1 MLRQLT
7 NRVDRGA
14 LRPLGVLALALGLVA
29 GSGPLPARGQEAPD
43 LVMVGARAR
52 GMGGAYVA
60 VADGVES
67 IGWNPAGLAAI
78 TQPELTGDMRLHFG
92 SGQINEGIPVFSGG
106 GVPAPVLD
114 FTDSPQ
120 AQFTYYLVGGA
131 APSPFKG
138 WSETYGLVGAFWY
151 RRVVDGLAAQEQLI
165 EFDPGGGFS
174 IPFNRLSESEGGE
187 DAWTLSLAG
196 RPHSRVALGVNF
208 NFITGFVE
216 RSDEQSVA
224 FQGQEFYNVTQAV
237 RYELNGFSTDL
248 GATVQVLPE
257 LKVGAVLHPGYDL
270 EQQGGPGSLRVLVLP
285 GSGLAPAD
293 TVVTFQVNDATS
305 EIPLMY
311 GLGAS
316 YVVPYAPVTG
326 LLVAADYQYRPW
338 NEVERQVDTESGT
351 VIPENTAYPTH
362 AFHIGGEYTFNRG
375 HDAEVPIRLGFHTTP
390 TQQAN
395 VDSLSAEVGAGGFRD
410 FRGDRVEAHTW
421 AFGIGL
427 HFKTVDFDV
436 AFDTTKYTYTEFLFD
451 NTPPPG
457 TQLDIIEV
465 EESLHNLYFSSTL
478 RF

>member
-1 MLRQLT
+1 MLRQIT
-7 NRVDRGA
+7 NRVAGRAGSR
-14 LRPLGVLALALGLVA
+14 LWVLALALGLMT
-29 GSGPLPARGQEAPD
+29 GRPPLPACGQEPPD
-43 LVMVGARAR
+43 LAMVSARAR
-52 GMGGAYVA
+52 GMGGAYLS

-78 TQPELTGDMRLHFG
+78 TEPELTGDLRLHFG
-92 SGQINEGIPVFSGG
+92 SGQITEGIPVFSGG
-106 GVPAPVLD
+106 GAPAPVVD

-138 WSETYGLVGAFWY
+138 WSQTYGLVGALGY

-174 IPFNRLSESEGGE
+174 IPFNRLRESEGGE
-187 DAWTLSLAG
+187 DAWTLSVAG

-208 NFITGFVE
+208 NFLTGFVE
-216 RSDEQSVA
+216 ESDEQSVA
-224 FQGQEFYNVTQAV
+224 FQGQEFYNVTQKV

-270 EQQGGPGSLRVLVLP
+270 EQQGGPGSLRVLILP
-285 GSGLAPAD
+285 GSGLSAAD
-293 TVVTFQVNDATS
+293 TLVNFQLADATS

-311 GLGAS
+311 GVGAS
-316 YVVPYAPVTG
+316 YAVPYAPMTG

-338 NEVERQVDTESGT
+338 NEVERRVDTESGS
-351 VIPENTAYPTH
+351 VAVENSAYPTH
-362 AFHIGGEYTFNRG
+362 SFHLGGEYTFNRG
-375 HDAEVPIRLGFHTTP
+375 QGTEVPVRLGFHTTP

-395 VDSLSAEVGAGGFRD
+395 VDSLSAEVGPNGFRD
-410 FRGDRVEAHTW
+410 FSGDRVEAHTW
-421 AFGIGL
+421 SLGIGL
-427 HFKTVDFDV
+427 HFPTVDFDV
-436 AFDTTKYTYTEFLFD
+436 SFDTTKYTYTEFLFD
-451 NTPPPG
+451 NAPTPG
-457 TQLDIIEV
+457 TQLDIVEV